1 MSKICDVC
9 GKKPAAG
16 NTVSHSHKKTRRWWK
31 PNIQKVKV
39 SINGEIKSIRVCSN
53 CLKSGRV
60 KRV

>member
-1 MSKICDVC
+1 MSKICDIC

>member
-9 GKKPAAG
+9 GKKPVAG

-39 SINGEIKSIRVCSN
+39 LINGEIKSIRVCSN

-60 KRV
+60 KRA